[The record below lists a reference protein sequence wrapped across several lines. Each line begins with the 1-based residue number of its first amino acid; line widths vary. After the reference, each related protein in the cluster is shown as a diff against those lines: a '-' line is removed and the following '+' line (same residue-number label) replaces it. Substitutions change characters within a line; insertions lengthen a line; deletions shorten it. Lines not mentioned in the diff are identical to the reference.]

1 MTRFYFRIYQNG
13 DPDGDNIW
21 VDAMT
26 ESEARREVEHEYWG
40 IDNLI
45 LLRTEKLVQGN
56 IHSFLPMASALGYEI
71 QPSALCFELFCSHNE
86 LFDWLIRGSGAVH

>member
-1 MTRFYFRIYQNG
+1 MGERTFTNPERALNVGGLFHKTTKTMKRFYFRIYQNG

-45 LLRTEKLVQGN
+45 LLRTKKL
-56 IHSFLPMASALGYEI
+56 
-71 QPSALCFELFCSHNE
+71 
-86 LFDWLIRGSGAVH
+86 